1 MTQNVLLTGFEPFDK
16 DPLNPSWEVARA
28 LDGWQPATPAS
39 AGGACTVRAV
49 QLPCVFG
56 DAIARLEQ
64 AVAQWQPTL
73 VICLGLAGGR
83 TEITPER
90 VAINVDDARIPD
102 NAGRQPVDTAVHAGG
117 PAAYFS
123 TLPIKA
129 MVRDMR
135 AQGVPAAVSNTAGT
149 SVCNHIFYA
158 LMHHLATRA
167 GGASGAISGA
177 APGTAAGGAAG
188 SGAVRGGFIHVPTLP
203 ELAALHPGMPSMAL
217 ATQVRGL
224 QVAIETALAVQ
235 ADVREVGGALH

>member
-1 MTQNVLLTGFEPFDK
+1 MNVLLTGFEPFDK

-28 LDGWQPATPAS
+28 LDGWQPAAMN
-39 AGGACTVRAV
+39 AACTVRAV

-56 DAIARLEQ
+56 DAIARLDE
-64 AVAQWQPTL
+64 AMAQWQPAL

-102 NAGRQPVDTAVHAGG
+102 NAGRQPVDTAVQAGG

-135 AQGVPAAVSNTAGT
+135 AAGVPAAVSNTAGT
-149 SVCNHIFYA
+149 FVCNHIFYA
-158 LMHHLATRA
+158 LMHRLAAQAGNATGA
-167 GGASGAISGA
+167 GG
-177 APGTAAGGAAG
+177 
-188 SGAVRGGFIHVPTLP
+188 VRGGFIHVPTLP

-217 ATQVRGL
+217 DSQVRGI
-224 QVAIETALAVQ
+224 QIAVETALAVQ

>member
-1 MTQNVLLTGFEPFDK
+1 MNVLLTGFEPFDK

-28 LDGWQPATPAS
+28 LDGWQPAAMN
-39 AGGACTVRAV
+39 AACTVRAV

-56 DAIARLEQ
+56 DAIARLDE
-64 AVAQWQPTL
+64 AMAQWQPTL

-102 NAGRQPVDTAVHAGG
+102 NAGRQPVDTAVQAGG

-135 AQGVPAAVSNTAGT
+135 AAGVPAAVSNTAGT
-149 SVCNHIFYA
+149 FVCNHIFYA
-158 LMHHLATRA
+158 LMHRLAAQA
-167 GGASGAISGA
+167 GNA
-177 APGTAAGGAAG
+177 T
-188 SGAVRGGFIHVPTLP
+188 GGFIHVPTLP

>member
-28 LDGWQPATPAS
+28 LDGWQPAAMN
-39 AGGACTVRAV
+39 AACTVRAV

-56 DAIARLEQ
+56 DAIARLDE
-64 AVAQWQPTL
+64 AMAQWQPTL

-102 NAGRQPVDTAVHAGG
+102 NAGRQPVDTAVQADG

-149 SVCNHIFYA
+149 FVCNHIFYA
-158 LMHHLATRA
+158 LMHHLATQA
-167 GGASGAISGA
+167 GSA
-177 APGTAAGGAAG
+177 
-188 SGAVRGGFIHVPTLP
+188 SGAVRGGFIHVPALP
-203 ELAALHPGMPSMAL
+203 ELAALHPGMPSMGL
-217 ATQVRGL
+217 ATQVQGV
-224 QVAIETALAVQ
+224 QIAITTALAVQ

>member
-1 MTQNVLLTGFEPFDK
+1 MNVLLTGFEPFDK

-28 LDGWQPATPAS
+28 LDGWQPAAP
-39 AGGACTVRAV
+39 GGACTVRAV

-56 DAIARLEQ
+56 DAIARLRQ

-102 NAGRQPVDTAVHAGG
+102 NAGRQPVDTAVHPDG

-149 SVCNHIFYA
+149 FVCNHIFYA
-158 LMHHLATRA
+158 LMHHLATQG
-167 GGASGAISGA
+167 GGA
-177 APGTAAGGAAG
+177 
-188 SGAVRGGFIHVPTLP
+188 AVRGGFIHVPTLP

-224 QVAIETALAVQ
+224 QVAIETVLAVQ

>member
-1 MTQNVLLTGFEPFDK
+1 MALNVLLTGFEPFDK

-28 LDGWQPATPAS
+28 LDGWQPAA
-39 AGGACTVRAV
+39 ADGAAPCTVRAV

-56 DAIARLEQ
+56 DAIARLQQ
-64 AVAQWQPTL
+64 ALAQWQPTL

-83 TEITPER
+83 SEITPER

-102 NAGRQPVDTAVHAGG
+102 NAGRQPVDAAVHAGA

-129 MVRDMR
+129 MVRGMR

-149 SVCNHIFYA
+149 FVCNHIFYA
-158 LMHHLATRA
+158 LMHHLATQGA
-167 GGASGAISGA
+167 GASGA
-177 APGTAAGGAAG
+177 
-188 SGAVRGGFIHVPTLP
+188 GAVRGGFIHLPTLP

-224 QVAIETALAVQ
+224 QIAIETALAVRD
-235 ADVREVGGALH
+235 DVRETGGQLH

>member
-1 MTQNVLLTGFEPFDK
+1 
-16 DPLNPSWEVARA
+16 VARA
-28 LDGWQPATPAS
+28 LDGWQPAAK
-39 AGGACTVRAV
+39 GGACTVRAV

-64 AVAQWQPTL
+64 AMAQWQPTL

-102 NAGRQPVDTAVHAGG
+102 NAGRQPVDTAVQAGG

-135 AQGVPAAVSNTAGT
+135 AAGVPAAVSNTAGT
-149 SVCNHIFYA
+149 FVCNHIFYA
-158 LMHHLATRA
+158 LMHHLAAR
-167 GGASGAISGA
+167 
-177 APGTAAGGAAG
+177 AGGAAG
-188 SGAVRGGFIHVPTLP
+188 AGAVRGGFIHVPTLP

-224 QVAIETALAVQ
+224 QVAIETALSVQ

>member
-1 MTQNVLLTGFEPFDK
+1 MNVLLTGFESFDK

-28 LDGWQPATPAS
+28 LDGWQPAVKD
-39 AGGACTVRAV
+39 GACTVRAV

-129 MVRDMR
+129 MVEQSLIAGERTPLHIEPL
-135 AQGVPAAVSNTAGT
+135 AQHVGFCRVLRCLNEAQWVAGRNAKAFCAEGERT
-149 SVCNHIFYA
+149 
-158 LMHHLATRA
+158 
-167 GGASGAISGA
+167 
-177 APGTAAGGAAG
+177 
-188 SGAVRGGFIHVPTLP
+188 
-203 ELAALHPGMPSMAL
+203 
-217 ATQVRGL
+217 
-224 QVAIETALAVQ
+224 
-235 ADVREVGGALH
+235 

>member
-1 MTQNVLLTGFEPFDK
+1 MTLNVLLAGFEPFDK

-28 LDGWQPATPAS
+28 LDGWQPATPAP

-56 DAIARLEQ
+56 DAITRLQQ
-64 AVAQWQPTL
+64 ALAQWQPAL

-102 NAGRQPVDTAVHAGG
+102 NAGRQPVDTAVHPGA

-135 AQGVPAAVSNTAGT
+135 AHGVPAAVSNTAGT
-149 SVCNHIFYA
+149 FVCNHIFYA
-158 LMHHLATRA
+158 LMHHLATQV
-167 GGASGAISGA
+167 GSGAVAGA
-177 APGTAAGGAAG
+177 VA
-188 SGAVRGGFIHVPTLP
+188 GAVRGGFIHVPALP